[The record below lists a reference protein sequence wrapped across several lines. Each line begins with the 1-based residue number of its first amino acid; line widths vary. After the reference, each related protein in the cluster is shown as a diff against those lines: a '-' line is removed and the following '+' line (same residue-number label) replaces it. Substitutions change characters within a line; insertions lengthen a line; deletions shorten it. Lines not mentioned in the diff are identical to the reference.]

1 MKKISALLAVAIA
14 ALAFAGSPAQATEKQ
29 SGLTNAVGLMVKYI
43 EGVTP
48 IAPNGEP
55 TGENFAGVNLSQS
68 RDIGNGFRAL
78 DFDSPMNENS
88 ARRIVAALERDPR
101 IQSVDIDF
109 DFLISPQSVAARSQ
123 EQLAVALGTVFKAS
137 SAPLSVK
144 LNDAWVSSAP
154 TTARVKVSWLAPKTL
169 NGGKLAGFQIWR
181 SLNGSSYSLATT
193 VVSSKARFAYLTTG
207 LVAGS
212 STRII
217 VKAITKVGTAIKY
230 GLPSKSVGLT
240 PTAKPIAPRLNGY
253 SDDQITKPKWTQL
266 TLAERGGLPVSYRL
280 TATAPGKPTLSCVTT
295 STTCQ
300 LVGFSADSNYSLRVT
315 ATNSR
320 GSSSSLVALR
330 PREPYFYQQW
340 YLYADY
346 GINAPAAWSQLPAAY
361 ENQVV
366 VAVIDTGITSHADLD
381 SQVVPGYDFVSQ
393 GQNPNDGD
401 GWDADASDPGNF
413 STNPVSS
420 STWHGTHVA
429 GLIGAAANGSGI
441 TGVAP
446 GVKIQ
451 PVRALGGLGGKSSD
465 LVAAVTWA
473 SGGVVSGVPL
483 NETPAKVVNISMGT
497 ALATNCDAPLQAA
510 FTAAIARGVT
520 ILTAAGNGDAS
531 NNPMLSLNSYPGN
544 CFGSITVGA
553 TNGSGTAAYYSNYGV
568 GVDISAP
575 GGDDRTTL
583 GTPSASQGMLLS
595 TFNTGS
601 TIPAAETYAFNMGTS
616 MATPLVSGAVALL
629 YAKSADM
636 TPDLVWELL
645 LAGVKKFKPGS
656 QCALTVGSSTQRC
669 GAGILD
675 IGASLKL
682 VK

>member
-1 MKKISALLAVAIA
+1 VKKLSALLAVAIA
-14 ALAFAGSPAQATEKQ
+14 SLAFASSPAQATAEQ
-29 SGLTNAVGLMVKYI
+29 SGIKVSVGLMVKYRD
-43 EGVTP
+43 GVSP
-48 IAPNGEP
+48 IAANGEA
-55 TGENFAGVNLSQS
+55 TGENFAGVDLSHS

-78 DFDSPMNENS
+78 DFDAPIDEAT
-88 ARRIVAALERDPR
+88 ARRILADLKRDPR
-101 IQSVDIDF
+101 VETVDIDH
-109 DFLISPQSVAARSQ
+109 DFAISAQSLEARSQ
-123 EQLAVALGTVFKAS
+123 DQLAVALGTVFKSS

-154 TTARVKVSWLAPKTL
+154 TTARVKVSWEPPKSL
-169 NGGKLAGFQIWR
+169 NGGKLAGYQIWR
-181 SLNGSSYSLATT
+181 SLNGSSYTLATT
-193 VVSSKARFAYLTTG
+193 VANSKARFAYLTTG
-207 LVAGS
+207 LVAGR

-217 VKAITKVGTAIKY
+217 LKVITKVGTAIKY

-240 PTAKPIAPRLNGY
+240 PTTRPISPRLNGY
-253 SDDQITKPKWTQL
+253 SDEQATKPKWTPL

-295 STTCQ
+295 ATTCQ
-300 LVGFSADSNYSLRVT
+300 LTGFSAESNYALRVT
-315 ATNSR
+315 ATNTR
-320 GSSSSLVALR
+320 GSSLSPAALR
-330 PREPYFYQQW
+330 PRDPYFYQQW
-340 YLYADY
+340 YLYGDY
-346 GINAPAAWSQLPAAY
+346 GINAPAAWSQLPSTY
-361 ENQVV
+361 LNEVV
-366 VAVIDTGITSHADLD
+366 VAVIDTGITTHADLN

-393 GQNPNDGD
+393 DQTPNDGD
-401 GWDADASDPGNF
+401 GWDADASDSGNF
-413 STNPVSS
+413 NTNPVSS

-429 GLIGAAANGSGI
+429 GLIGAASNGTGI

-446 GVKIQ
+446 GVKVQ
-451 PVRALGGLGGKSSD
+451 PVRALGGSGGKSSD

-483 NETPAKVVNISMGT
+483 NETPAKVINISMGT
-497 ALATNCDAPLQAA
+497 AVPTNCDAPLQAA

-520 ILTAAGNGDAS
+520 IVTAAGNGNSS
-531 NNPMLSLNSYPGN
+531 NSPMMSINSYPGN

-553 TNGSGTAAYYSNYGV
+553 TNGSGAAAYYSNYGV

-575 GGDDRTTL
+575 GGDNQNSE
-583 GTPSASQGMLLS
+583 GTPEASQGMILS

-601 TIPAAETYAFNMGTS
+601 TIPASETYAFNLGTS
-616 MATPLVSGAVALL
+616 MATPLVSGAIALL
-629 YAKSADM
+629 YAKSATM
-636 TPDLVWELL
+636 TPELAWEALR
-645 LAGVKKFKPGS
+645 AGVKKFKAGS

>member
-1 MKKISALLAVAIA
+1 MKKLSALLAVAIA
-14 ALAFAGSPAQATEKQ
+14 ALAFAASPAQATEERPD
-29 SGLTNAVGLMVKYI
+29 LENAAGLMIKYRA
-43 EGVTP
+43 GVSP
-48 IAPNGEP
+48 IAANGEA
-55 TGENFAGVNLSQS
+55 TGENFAGVNLSNS

-78 DFDSPMNENS
+78 DFDTPVTE
-88 ARRIVAALERDPR
+88 AVALRIVADLKRDPR
-101 IQSVDIDF
+101 IETLAIDHDFAISAQSI
-109 DFLISPQSVAARSQ
+109 AALRQ

-144 LNDAWVSSAP
+144 LNDAWVSSSP
-154 TTARVKVSWLAPKTL
+154 LTARIKVSWLPPKSL
-169 NGGKLAGFQIWR
+169 NGGKLAGFQIWK
-181 SLNGSSYSLATT
+181 SLNGSSYTLATT
-193 VVSSKARFAYLTTG
+193 VVSPKARFAYLTSG
-207 LVAGS
+207 LVAGR

-217 VKAITKVGTAIKY
+217 TKAITKIGTAIKY

-240 PTAKPIAPRLNGY
+240 PTTRPISPHLNGY
-253 SDDQITKPKWTQL
+253 SDEQATKPKWAPL

-280 TATAPGKPTLSCVTT
+280 NATAPGKPTLTCVTN

-300 LVGFSADSNYSLRVT
+300 LAGFSADSNYSLRVT
-315 ATNSR
+315 ATNTR
-320 GSSSSLVALR
+320 GSSSSQAVVR
-330 PREPYFYQQW
+330 PRDPYFYQQW
-340 YLYADY
+340 YLYGDY
-346 GINAPAAWSQLPAAY
+346 GINAPAAWSQLPSTYAN
-361 ENQVV
+361 EVV
-366 VAVIDTGITSHADLD
+366 VAVIDTGITSHADLN
-381 SQVVPGYDFVSQ
+381 SQIVPGYDFVSQ
-393 GQNPNDGD
+393 DQLSNDGD

-413 STNPVSS
+413 NTNPVTS

-429 GLIGAAANGSGI
+429 GLIGAASNGLGI

-446 GVKIQ
+446 GVKVQ

-497 ALATNCDAPLQAA
+497 ALPTNCDAPLQAA

-520 ILTAAGNGDAS
+520 IVTAAGNGNSS
-531 NNPMLSLNSYPGN
+531 NNPMPSLNSYPGN

-553 TNGSGTAAYYSNYGV
+553 TNGSGSAAYYSNYGI

-575 GGDDRTTL
+575 GGDNQNSEGAPQDSNGL
-583 GTPSASQGMLLS
+583 ILS
-595 TFNTGS
+595 TFNSGS
-601 TIPAAETYAFNMGTS
+601 TSPANETYAFNSGTS
-616 MATPLVSGAVALL
+616 MAAPLVSGAIALL
-629 YAKSADM
+629 YAKSATM
-636 TPDLVWELL
+636 TPDLAWEVLR
-645 LAGVKKFKPGS
+645 AGVRKFQPGS

-669 GAGILD
+669 GVGILD